1 MVSPLAT
8 ELTVL
13 EPSAFA
19 DSDAAAHEWAL
30 TANVVAGEIF
40 PGRMRL
46 IDRFGRYP
54 AGRRKPVTESLPS
67 RAAAVELFDVATGT
81 AALIAVDLD
90 VAAADAR
97 TVAVQAAAISQLF
110 RMAGLHPWID
120 VSPTGGRHVYAVLP
134 HRVTHKDIAAILRGL
149 RERYPCVDTAP
160 AAGVQGCIRPTGS
173 AHAAGGFQRHIGT
186 LEQLQA
192 ALGAIPATDA
202 WARLRRLVPP
212 IPHQTQAPETFARPL
227 PGTRLTG
234 TDIGE
239 LLHRQA
245 VTGPRKATHVAD
257 ESRFRFRVER
267 AAIEMG
273 FTQDEYVHAVQTE
286 WTWMARSYARKGP
299 SARIAADHFRFA
311 AAKPKQ
317 KHQPKMRGE
326 SYSRNLNTSHPTTP
340 RPLPTEGYGQDKPE
354 RCSRAT
360 DPALA
365 VRQWITFARSHA
377 RSHAFSAYQR
387 WCLVVLGFFALSKG
401 GIRVDGGVRAY
412 ALGAGI
418 SEGLSSEVL
427 HTFADHGLIRRVQ
440 SARGREADTWELLV
454 DQAAHC
460 DPAPGWIQGLR
471 TAFLELGHM
480 EGEIYELLV
489 THGNP
494 AKGRKRRKR
503 PTGKAIPHTAALSTA
518 EIALRTGYSP
528 SAIKEALASL
538 AGWDLATYVPRSG
551 TRAAGWIGGKADPNQ
566 IAAILGTDEIF
577 EHRRQVYA
585 RQRARWWQWLAA
597 GPHHRHHTSPEE
609 LSLFDLERAA
619 VAPDPDDWM
628 DDYAAMPDWAQRSDL
643 DTG

>member
-1 MVSPLAT
+1 VSPLST

-13 EPSAFA
+13 RPSAFA
-19 DSDAAAHEWAL
+19 DGDAAAQEWAL
-30 TANVVAGEIF
+30 TAPVVAGEVF
-40 PGRMRL
+40 PGRMRI

-54 AGRRKPVTESLPS
+54 AGRRKPVTGSLPS
-67 RAAAVELFDVATGT
+67 RAAAVELFDVGTGT
-81 AALIAVDLD
+81 AALVAVDLD
-90 VAAADAR
+90 VAAADAH

-110 RMAGLHPWID
+110 RMAGLHPWTD

-134 HRVTHKDIAAILRGL
+134 HRVTHKDISALLRGL

-192 ALGAIPATDA
+192 AVDAVPATDA
-202 WARLRRLVPP
+202 WAQLCGLVPP
-212 IPHQTQAPETFARPL
+212 VPHREQDPETFARPL

-234 TDIGE
+234 IDIGD

-273 FTQDEYVHAVQTE
+273 FTQDEYVHAVETE

-299 SARIAADHFRFA
+299 VACIAADHFRFA

-317 KHQPKMRGE
+317 KHQPHTRGQ
-326 SYSRNLNTSHPTTP
+326 SYSRNLNTSHPNTP
-340 RPLPTEGYGQDKPE
+340 RPLP
-354 RCSRAT
+354 S
-360 DPALA
+360 DPALE
-365 VRQWITFARSHA
+365 VRQWITFARGHA

-427 HTFADHGLIRRVQ
+427 HTFADHGLIRRIQ
-440 SARGREADTWELLV
+440 AARGREADTWELIV

-494 AKGRKRRKR
+494 ARGRKRRKR
-503 PTGKAIPHTAALSTA
+503 PTGKAIPHSAALSTA

-528 SAIKEALASL
+528 SAIKDALAAL
-538 AGWDLATYVPRSG
+538 AGWDLATYLPRRG
-551 TRAAGWIGGKADPNQ
+551 TRPAGWIGGKADPNQ
-566 IAAILGTDEIF
+566 ISAILGTDETF

-597 GPHHRHHTSPEE
+597 GPHHRHKASPDE

-619 VAPDPDDWM
+619 VAPDPDDWI
-628 DDYAAMPDWAQRSDL
+628 DDYAAMPDWVQRAPA